1 MSNEKTKSS
10 VRKKI
15 LRGFAVGL
23 AVFALTFLLGLL
35 KVFRPLEWKSW
46 DARVQLLADPEQASK
61 DIVLLAVDQYSLDIF
76 EKEQGLGWPWPRQ
89 IYTGILDFLK
99 TGGAKAV
106 FFDLMLTEAS
116 TYGVDDDR
124 LLAEAM
130 ARAGNV
136 FLPVFLSAA
145 EGEAGP
151 GEEEILA
158 RSALPRGSG
167 GTVPSPDSTLGI
179 SGRRGE
185 GTVPLARS
193 AALPVDVL
201 AAAAVKMGNVQFVP
215 DGDSVYRRLSLVFRY
230 GAWLLPAVPLAMAEF
245 ISDGVALREVPL
257 DRSGKMI
264 LRFFGPDGT
273 YKTYSIGAVIN
284 SQARIEEGL
293 EPQVHPREFAGKA
306 VIVGTKAAGLL
317 DFRPTPFGG
326 VYPGMEILATAL
338 DNIVHGGAIREAP
351 AAVTWVSVLFL
362 ALLAGIGT
370 TLLKKIGHLA
380 VLGLALPTVAG
391 AGSLLAARAG
401 LWVEFVAPAFA
412 GVTAFIAAS
421 LLNYGVEGRQRRF
434 IKNAFRYY
442 LSPQVIDR
450 VLDNPALLRLGGE
463 RREITA
469 FFSDVAGFTS
479 ISEGLS
485 PEDLVGLLNAYLS
498 EMTDIIL
505 DLGGTLDKYE
515 GDAII
520 AFWNAP
526 VDQPDHALRACR
538 AALRCRK
545 RLAELREG
553 FRDRYGH
560 EVRMRIGVNS
570 GPAVVGNMGS
580 ERRFDYTAMGDTMN
594 LASRLESAGKIY
606 GVSTLVG
613 EETER
618 RVRDEILAREVDVI
632 RVVGKK
638 QPIRVFELLGEK
650 GAVAAEEFEKADR
663 FGRALETYRAQRFSE
678 ATAMFEA
685 IAGDPV
691 AAIYAGRARLSA
703 ASPPPGDWDG
713 VYELDK
719 K

>member
-1 MSNEKTKSS
+1 MPNEKTKSPAW
-10 VRKKI
+10 KKA

-23 AVFALTFLLGLL
+23 AVFALTLLLGLL
-35 KVFRPLEWKSW
+35 KVFPPLEWKSW
-46 DARVQLLADPEQASK
+46 DARLQLLAAPEQASK
-61 DIVLLAVDQYSLDIF
+61 DIVLMAVDQDSLDVY

-89 IYTGILDFLK
+89 IYAGVLDFLK
-99 TGGAKAV
+99 SGGAKAV
-106 FFDLMLTEAS
+106 FLDLMLTEDS

-130 ARAGNV
+130 TRAGNV
-136 FLPVFLSAA
+136 FLPFFLSREKKEAA
-145 EGEAGP
+145 PVA
-151 GEEEILA
+151 EEVLA
-158 RSALPRGSG
+158 KSAWPG
-167 GTVPSPDSTLGI
+167 GTVPSSP
-179 SGRRGE
+179 E
-185 GTVPLARS
+185 EWAVPLARS
-193 AALPVDVL
+193 VSLPVDIL

-215 DGDSVYRRLSLVFRY
+215 DGDSVYRRLPLVFRY
-230 GAWLLPAVPLAMAEF
+230 GDWLLPALPLAMAGSVSE
-245 ISDGVALREVPL
+245 GVDLRKVPL
-257 DRSGKMI
+257 DRSGSMI
-264 LRFFGPDGT
+264 LHFFGPRGT
-273 YKTYSIGAVIN
+273 YKTYSIGAIIN

-293 EPQVHPREFAGKA
+293 EPQVQPREFAGKT
-306 VIVGTKAAGLL
+306 VIVGTTAAGLL

-338 DNIVHGGAIREAP
+338 DNLVGKTFIREAP
-351 AAVTWVSVLFL
+351 PAATWVSVLFL

-370 TLLKKIGHLA
+370 TLLKKIRHLA
-380 VLGLALPTVAG
+380 ALGLALPGLAAV
-391 AGSLLAARAG
+391 GSLLAVRAG
-401 LWVEFVAPAFA
+401 FWAEFVAPAFA
-412 GVTAFIAAS
+412 AVMTFIAAS
-421 LLNYGVEGRQRRF
+421 LLNYGLEGRQRRF
-434 IKNAFRYY
+434 IKSAFRYY

-450 VLDNPALLRLGGE
+450 VLADPSLLRLGGE

-526 VDQPDHALRACR
+526 IDQPDHALRACR
-538 AALRCRK
+538 AALRCRQ
-545 RLAELREG
+545 RLAELREE
-553 FRDRYGH
+553 FHSRYGH

-594 LASRLESAGKIY
+594 LASRLEGAGKVY

-618 RVRDEILAREVDVI
+618 LVRDEILAREVDVI

-650 GAVAAEEFEKADR
+650 GAVPAEELEKAAR
-663 FGRALETYRAQRFSE
+663 FGRALETYRARRFSE
-678 ATAMFEA
+678 AAAMFEA

-691 AAIYAGRARLSA
+691 AAVYAGRARQSA

>member
-1 MSNEKTKSS
+1 MPNEKTKSPA
-10 VRKKI
+10 RKKA
-15 LRGFAVGL
+15 LRGLAIGL
-23 AVFALTFLLGLL
+23 AVFAVTFLLGLL
-35 KVFRPLEWKSW
+35 KVFPPLEWKSW
-46 DARVQLLADPEQASK
+46 DARIQVLANPSRASA
-61 DIVLLAVDQYSLDIF
+61 DIVLLAVDQYSLDIY

-89 IYTGILDFLK
+89 IYAGVLDFLK
-99 TGGAKAV
+99 AGGAKAV
-106 FFDLMLTEAS
+106 FFDLILSEAS

-124 LLAEAM
+124 LFAEAM
-130 ARAGNV
+130 TRAGNV
-136 FLPVFLSAA
+136 FLPVFLSAD
-145 EGEAGP
+145 EREQDKGETRLLEKSVMDRSRIPGP
-151 GEEEILA
+151 A
-158 RSALPRGSG
+158 VHALKS
-167 GTVPSPDSTLGI
+167 VS
-179 SGRRGE
+179 
-185 GTVPLARS
+185 
-193 AALPVDVL
+193 LPVDVL

-215 DGDSVYRRLSLVFRY
+215 DGDSVYRRLPLVFRY
-230 GAWLLPAVPLAMAEF
+230 GDWLLPALPLAMAEF
-245 ISDGVALREVPL
+245 ISEGVDLHKVPL
-257 DRSGKMI
+257 DRSGNMI
-264 LRFFGPDGT
+264 LRYFGPSGT
-273 YKTYSIGAVIN
+273 YKTYSIGAIIN
-284 SQARIEEGL
+284 SQARIEDGL
-293 EPQVHPREFAGKA
+293 EPQVQPREFAGKT
-306 VIVGTKAAGLL
+306 VIIGTTAAGLL

-326 VYPGMEILATAL
+326 VYPGMEILATAI
-338 DNIVHGGAIREAP
+338 DNLVHRGAIREAP

-370 TLLKKIGHLA
+370 TMLKKIRHLA
-380 VLGLALPTVAG
+380 ALGLALPGLAA
-391 AGSLLAARAG
+391 AGSLLAVRAG
-401 LWVEFVAPAFA
+401 FWAEFVTPAFA
-412 GVTAFIAAS
+412 AVMTFIAAS
-421 LLNYGVEGRQRRF
+421 LLNYGIEGRQRRF
-434 IKNAFRYY
+434 IKSAFRYY
-442 LSPQVIDR
+442 LSPLVIDR
-450 VLDNPALLRLGGE
+450 VLADPSLLRLGGE

-538 AALRCRK
+538 AALRCRQ
-545 RLAELREG
+545 RLADLREE
-553 FRDRYGH
+553 FRGRYGH

-594 LASRLESAGKIY
+594 LASRLEGAGKVY

-650 GAVAAEEFEKADR
+650 GTVPAEELEKAAR
-663 FGRALETYRAQRFSE
+663 FGRALETYRTQRFSE
-678 ATAMFEA
+678 AAAMFEA

-691 AAIYAGRARLSA
+691 AAVYAGRARKSA

-713 VYELDK
+713 VFELDNK
-719 K
+719 

>member
-1 MSNEKTKSS
+1 MPNPKTKSP
-10 VRKKI
+10 VRKKA
-15 LRGFAVGL
+15 LRGLAVGL

-35 KVFRPLEWKSW
+35 NVFRPLEWKSW
-46 DARVQLLADPEQASK
+46 DTRLQLLADPSRAAA
-61 DIVLLAVDQYSLDIF
+61 DIVLLTIDQYSLDVY

-89 IYTGILDFLK
+89 IYAPVLDFLK
-99 TGGAKAV
+99 AGGAKAV
-106 FFDLMLTEAS
+106 FFDLILSEAS
-116 TYGVDDDR
+116 TYGIDDDR
-124 LLAEAM
+124 LFAEAM

-136 FLPVFLSAA
+136 FLPVFLSAEEREA
-145 EGEAGP
+145 EAAETRLL
-151 GEEEILA
+151 E
-158 RSALPRGSG
+158 RSALDRSR
-167 GTVPSPDSTLGI
+167 VPGPAIHALKSVS
-179 SGRRGE
+179 
-185 GTVPLARS
+185 
-193 AALPVDVL
+193 LPVDVL
-201 AAAAVKMGNVQFVP
+201 AAAAVKVGNVQFVP
-215 DGDSVYRRLSLVFRY
+215 DGDSVYRRLPLVFRY
-230 GAWLLPAVPLAMAEF
+230 GDWLLPALPLAMADF
-245 ISDGVALREVPL
+245 ISEGVDLREVPL
-257 DRSGKMI
+257 DPSGNMI
-264 LRFFGPDGT
+264 LHFFGPRGT
-273 YKTYSIGAVIN
+273 YQTLSIGAIIN

-293 EPQVHPREFAGKA
+293 EPQVQPREFAGKT
-306 VIVGTKAAGLL
+306 VIVGTTAAGLL

-338 DNIVHGGAIREAP
+338 DNLVHGDAIHEAP
-351 AAVTWVSVLFL
+351 AAVTWVSVLFF
-362 ALLAGIGT
+362 ALLAGMGT
-370 TLLKKIGHLA
+370 SMLKKTGHLA
-380 VLGLALPTVAG
+380 ALGLFLPALAA
-391 AGSLLAARAG
+391 AGSLLAARTG
-401 LWVEFVAPAFA
+401 VWVEFVAPAFA
-412 GVTAFIAAS
+412 ALSAFIVAA
-421 LLNYGVEGRQRRF
+421 LLSYGVEGRQRRF

-526 VDQPDHALRACR
+526 LDLPDHALRACR
-538 AALRCRK
+538 AALRCQR
-545 RLAELREG
+545 RLAERRED
-553 FRDRYGH
+553 FRRRYGH
-560 EVRMRIGVNS
+560 EVRMRVGINS

-580 ERRFDYTAMGDTMN
+580 ARRFDYTAMGDTMN
-594 LASRLESAGKIY
+594 LASRLEGAGKVY

-650 GAVAAEEFEKADR
+650 GAVPAEKLEKTAL
-663 FGRALETYRAQRFSE
+663 FGRALETYRARRFSE
-678 ATAMFEA
+678 AAAMFEA
-685 IAGDPV
+685 LAGDPV
-691 AAIYAGRARLSA
+691 AAVYAGRARQSA
-703 ASPPPGDWDG
+703 ASPPPDDWDG
-713 VYELDK
+713 VYELNK

>member
-1 MSNEKTKSS
+1 MPNEKTKSPA
-10 VRKKI
+10 RKKA
-15 LRGFAVGL
+15 LRGLAIGL
-23 AVFALTFLLGLL
+23 AVFAVTFLLGLL
-35 KVFRPLEWKSW
+35 KVFPPLEWKSW
-46 DARVQLLADPEQASK
+46 DARIQVLANPSRASA
-61 DIVLLAVDQYSLDIF
+61 DIVLLAVDQYSLDIY

-89 IYTGILDFLK
+89 LYGTVLDFLK
-99 TGGAKAV
+99 AGGAKAV
-106 FFDLMLTEAS
+106 FFDLILSEAS
-116 TYGVDDDR
+116 TYGIDDDR
-124 LLAEAM
+124 LFAEAM
-130 ARAGNV
+130 TRAGNV
-136 FLPVFLSAA
+136 FLPVFLSAD
-145 EGEAGP
+145 EREQDKGETRLLEKSVMDRSRIPGP
-151 GEEEILA
+151 A
-158 RSALPRGSG
+158 VHALKS
-167 GTVPSPDSTLGI
+167 VS
-179 SGRRGE
+179 
-185 GTVPLARS
+185 
-193 AALPVDVL
+193 LPVDVL

-215 DGDSVYRRLSLVFRY
+215 DGDSVYRRLPLVFRY
-230 GAWLLPAVPLAMAEF
+230 GDWLLPALPLAMAEF
-245 ISDGVALREVPL
+245 ISEGVDLHKVPL
-257 DRSGKMI
+257 DRSGNMI
-264 LRFFGPDGT
+264 LRYFGPSGT
-273 YKTYSIGAVIN
+273 YKTYSIGAIIN
-284 SQARIEEGL
+284 SQARIEDGL
-293 EPQVHPREFAGKA
+293 EPQVQPREFAGKT
-306 VIVGTKAAGLL
+306 VIIGTTAAGLL

-326 VYPGMEILATAL
+326 YYPGMEILATAI
-338 DNIVHGGAIREAP
+338 DNLVHWGAIREAP

-370 TLLKKIGHLA
+370 TMLKKIRHLA
-380 VLGLALPTVAG
+380 ALGLALPGLAA
-391 AGSLLAARAG
+391 AGSLLAIRAG
-401 LWVEFVAPAFA
+401 FWAEFVTPAFA
-412 GVTAFIAAS
+412 AVMTFIAAS
-421 LLNYGVEGRQRRF
+421 LLNYGIEGRQRRF
-434 IKNAFRYY
+434 IKSAFRYY
-442 LSPQVIDR
+442 LSPLVIDR
-450 VLDNPALLRLGGE
+450 VLADPSLLRLGGE

-538 AALRCRK
+538 AALRCRQ
-545 RLAELREG
+545 RLADLREE
-553 FRDRYGH
+553 FRGRYGH

-594 LASRLESAGKIY
+594 LASRLEGAGKVY

-650 GAVAAEEFEKADR
+650 GTVPAEELEKAAR
-663 FGRALETYRAQRFSE
+663 FGRALEIYRAQRFSE
-678 ATAMFEA
+678 AAAMFEV

-691 AAIYAGRARLSA
+691 AAVYAGRARKSA

-713 VYELDK
+713 VFELDNK
-719 K
+719 

>member
-1 MSNEKTKSS
+1 MPNPKTKSP
-10 VRKKI
+10 VRKKA
-15 LRGFAVGL
+15 LRGLAVGL

-35 KVFRPLEWKSW
+35 NVFRPLEWKSW
-46 DARVQLLADPEQASK
+46 DARVHLLADPSRADA
-61 DIVLLAVDQYSLDIF
+61 DIVLLAVDQSSLDIY

-89 IYTGILDFLK
+89 IYAPVLDFLK

-116 TYGVDDDR
+116 TFGIDDDR

-130 ARAGNV
+130 TRSGKV
-136 FLPVFLSAA
+136 FLPFFLSREEQEAATAA
-145 EGEAGP
+145 EEV
-151 GEEEILA
+151 LA
-158 RSALPRGSG
+158 RSAWPRDLAPSSG
-167 GTVPSPDSTLGI
+167 VAGIVPP
-179 SGRRGE
+179 
-185 GTVPLARS
+185 ARS
-193 AALPVDVL
+193 VSLPVDEL

-215 DGDSVYRRLSLVFRY
+215 DGDSVYRRLPLVFRY
-230 GAWLLPAVPLAMAEF
+230 GGRLLPALPLAVADF
-245 ISDGVALREVPL
+245 ISEGVDLRKVPL
-257 DRSGKMI
+257 DPSGNMI
-264 LRFFGPDGT
+264 LHFFGPRGT
-273 YKTYSIGAVIN
+273 YQTLSIGAIIN

-293 EPQVHPREFAGKA
+293 EPQVQPREFAGKT
-306 VIVGTKAAGLL
+306 VIVGTTAAGLL

-338 DNIVHGGAIREAP
+338 DNIVHGDAIRQAP
-351 AAVTWVSVLFL
+351 AAVTWVSVLVF
-362 ALLAGIGT
+362 ALLAGMGT
-370 TLLKKIGHLA
+370 SMLRKTGHLA
-380 VLGLALPTVAG
+380 ALGLSLPALAAT
-391 AGSLLAARAG
+391 GSLLAARAG
-401 LWVEFVAPAFA
+401 VWVEFVAPAFA
-412 GVTAFIAAS
+412 ALSAFIVAA
-421 LLNYGVEGRQRRF
+421 LLGYGVEGRQRRF
-434 IKNAFRYY
+434 IKNAFRFY
-442 LSPQVIDR
+442 LSPQVIER
-450 VLDNPALLRLGGE
+450 VLDNPSLLQLGGE

-526 VDQPDHALRACR
+526 LDLPDHALRACR
-538 AALRCRK
+538 AALRCQR
-545 RLAELREG
+545 RLAERRED
-553 FRDRYGH
+553 FRRRYGH
-560 EVRMRIGVNS
+560 EVRMRVGINS

-594 LASRLESAGKIY
+594 LASRLEGAGKVY

-618 RVRDEILAREVDVI
+618 RVRDGILAREVDVI

-650 GAVAAEEFEKADR
+650 GAVPAEEMERTAR
-663 FGRALETYRAQRFSE
+663 FGRALETYRARRFSE
-678 ATAMFEA
+678 AAALFDALT
-685 IAGDPV
+685 GDPV
-691 AAIYAGRARLSA
+691 AAVYSARAWQSA
-703 ASPPPGDWDG
+703 ASPPPDDWDG
-713 VYELDK
+713 VFELDK